1 MKAYLEIEM
10 PKNCNGCPLHFY
22 EGQGI
27 CSCCVLPTIEDD
39 EILKPWK
46 NKRKD
51 CPLVP
56 IQPHGRLIDEKDICD
71 KIRPLIENP
80 YCYNR
85 LQVISETLGNCL
97 QIVRD
102 APTIIPAE
110 EGET

>member
-1 MKAYLEIEM
+1 MVAIKNAVVPPSCYFCPMTNDGFYLCKANNPYEMLEDDCEERR
-10 PKNCNGCPLHFY
+10 PDWCPL
-22 EGQGI
+22 
-27 CSCCVLPTIEDD
+27 IE
-39 EILKPWK
+39 
-46 NKRKD
+46 
-51 CPLVP
+51 
-56 IQPHGRLIDEKDICD
+56 IQEPHGRLIDEKDICD

-102 APTIIPAE
+102 APTIIPASE